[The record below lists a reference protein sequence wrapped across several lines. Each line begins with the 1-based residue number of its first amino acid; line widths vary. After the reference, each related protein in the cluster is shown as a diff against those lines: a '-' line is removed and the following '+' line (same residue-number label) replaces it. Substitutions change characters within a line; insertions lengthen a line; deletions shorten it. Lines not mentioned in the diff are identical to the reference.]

1 MSKIDSLALL
11 MGMSS
16 NNDYSKMKNLPTL
29 NGETIVGDK
38 TSADLGIIDKTVD
51 DLENYYTKTDVESK
65 LAIVFRYKGSVQ
77 TYAQLPSSGQIVGD
91 VYNVIEADKSHHI
104 EAGDN
109 VC

>member
-1 MSKIDSLALL
+1 MSKIGNLALL
-11 MGMSS
+11 LALSS
-16 NNDYSKMKNLPTL
+16 NNDYEKMKNLPKI
-29 NGETIVGDK
+29 NGKPVVGDK
-38 TSADLGIIDKTVD
+38 TSAELGIIDKTVD